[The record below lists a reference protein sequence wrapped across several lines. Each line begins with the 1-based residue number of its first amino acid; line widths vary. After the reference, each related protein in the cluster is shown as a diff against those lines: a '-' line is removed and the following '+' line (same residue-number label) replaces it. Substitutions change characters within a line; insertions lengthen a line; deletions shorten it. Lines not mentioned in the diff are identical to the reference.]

1 MLPNN
6 PKKIALIS
14 VHGDPAIDIGKEEA
28 GGQNVYVRKVGEAL
42 AQLGWN
48 VDMFSRRSS
57 NRQLEIVEHSSNCRT
72 IRLDAVSPTFIKRQ
86 QIYQYL
92 PEFVAAFLEFQSQQ
106 ESICHLIH
114 TNYWLSAWVG
124 MEL

>member
-6 PKKIALIS
+6 PRKIALIS
-14 VHGDPAIDIGKEEA
+14 VHGDPAIDIAKEEA
-28 GGQNVYVRKVGEAL
+28 GGQNVYVRKVREAL

-48 VDMFSRRSS
+48 VDMFTRRSS
-57 NRQLEIVEHSSNCRT
+57 ESKPVVLEHSSSCRT
-72 IRLDAVSPTFIKRQ
+72 ICLNAGSPTFIKRQ

-92 PEFVAAFLEFQSQQ
+92 PEFVAAFSEFQSQQ
-106 ESICHLIH
+106 ESVYHLIH